1 MGLLYLC
8 LVCFKP
14 MAPHRYLAT
23 PYLGKLW
30 YLKEKTHQSKQS
42 FILKDIRTGEG
53 QSLYKSYSNYA
64 MQLSLSEKSFWDF
77 A

>member
-30 YLKEKTHQSKQS
+30 YLKEKTQPIKTIFYFKRHKNRG
-42 FILKDIRTGEG
+42 RTK
-53 QSLYKSYSNYA
+53 SLQKLFKLCYA
-64 MQLSLSEKSFWDF
+64 TKSF
-77 A
+77 